1 ADSSTLKNYVQTAT
15 YNEGIDGVSQSLTRV
30 EGKVDGLQVG
40 GRNYLRNSKER
51 VIKPRNAGTESD
63 NYNFVSLNYPTVDGQ
78 IYTLS
83 VDVEITDGTFNQ
95 ISVYVNYGNTSPSNH
110 SVPIEDGKITRTYVA
125 HDTMDNNGVLLYA
138 GLS

>member
-1 ADSSTLKNYVQTAT
+1 VSEAGKVKSELTKYELKTGVDSKISTASSALRTETAEKMKTVYTKSETETLLGKKADSSTLKNYVQTAT

-63 NYNFVSLNYPTVDGQ
+63 NYNFVS
-78 IYTLS
+78 
-83 VDVEITDGTFNQ
+83 
-95 ISVYVNYGNTSPSNH
+95 
-110 SVPIEDGKITRTYVA
+110 
-125 HDTMDNNGVLLYA
+125 
-138 GLS
+138 